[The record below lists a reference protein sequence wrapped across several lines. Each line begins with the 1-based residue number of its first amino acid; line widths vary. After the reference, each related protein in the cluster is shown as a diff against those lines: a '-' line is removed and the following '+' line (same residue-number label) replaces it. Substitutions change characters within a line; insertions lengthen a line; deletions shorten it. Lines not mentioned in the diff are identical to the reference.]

1 MQQQYRHAVFALIG
15 AAASALSTAAAAQPG
30 PAYPARPVRLIV
42 SFPPGGGT
50 DIIARTLGKSMA
62 EGLGQPMVIDNRGG
76 AGGNLGAEIAAKA
89 APDGYTLFIGAGTHA
104 INMTLY
110 EKPGYDLV
118 KDFTPVTPVASIPYT
133 LVSNTT
139 VAARSIQDLVK
150 LAKDKP
156 GQLNYASAGSGTGTH
171 LAMEILKSSAGINIG
186 HVPYRGS
193 APAVTELV
201 GGQVQVM
208 FGNTAAVLPQIK
220 AGRLRALAISSASRL
235 PLLPD
240 VPTIAET
247 IVPKFEVI
255 QWYGVLAPAGT
266 PQAIVQHLNTA
277 VGKVSQSPEF
287 RERVALEGGSVVRA
301 EPAQFA
307 GFIKS
312 EVAQWAKAVRGSGAR
327 VD

>member
-1 MQQQYRHAVFALIG
+1 MLQPYRYALCVI
-15 AAASALSTAAAAQPG
+15 AWTIASASGANAQAQTG
-30 PAYPARPVRLIV
+30 AQYPTRPVRLIV

-50 DIIARTLGKSMA
+50 DIIARTLGQRLA
-62 EGLGQPMVIDNRGG
+62 EGIGQPVVIDNRGG

-118 KDFTPVTPVASIPYT
+118 KDFSPVALVASIPYT
-133 LVSNTT
+133 LVSNTS
-139 VAARSIQDLVK
+139 VAARSIQDFVK

-156 GQLNYASAGSGTGTH
+156 GQLNYSSAGSGTGTH
-171 LAMEILKSSAGINIG
+171 LAMEILKTSAGINII

-193 APAVTELV
+193 APAVTDLV

-220 AGRLRALAISSASRL
+220 AGRLRALAVSSASRL
-235 PLLPD
+235 PLLSD

-255 QWYGVLAPAGT
+255 QWYGVLAPTGT
-266 PQAIVQHLNTA
+266 PHAITQRLNA
-277 VGKVSQSPEF
+277 AIGKVSLSQGF
-287 RERVALEGGSVVRA
+287 RGRVALEGGAVVHNTP
-301 EPAQFA
+301 EQFA
-307 GFIKS
+307 GFINS